1 MYDLSEYPFG
11 ITDVA
16 RILNLQIRRKYTSSW
31 DADCPF
37 CGNSKGKLN
46 ISIQKNVFRCNRCGE
61 SGGMLDLYGKLYN
74 VSHREAYE
82 EICSALHLGTKADPY
97 PVPQKP
103 KEEPTVRNAD
113 LAAPEDLDRT
123 YSLLLSY
130 LTLSE
135 KHLEDLRGRGLTDG
149 QIETQRYRSIPL
161 FGYKNLVKKLLAE
174 GCVVKGVPGFYL
186 DEDGKWTINFNSKK
200 SGFLIPVVSVQGR
213 IQGFQIRLD
222 QPAGNGKYIWLSSVN
237 FNQGVSSGSPVHVIG
252 DISRPTLQVT
262 EGPLK
267 GTISHYLSGESFICA
282 AGVNQYRNLKPVLE
296 ELKRYG
302 VRQVCEA
309 YDMDKKLK
317 PYCRQDCGDKCGQ
330 CGYHQKDTQSH
341 VDNSIGDASAEPVVC
356 PRKLE
361 KRTLIQN
368 GCQKLYE
375 ICQELELPFK
385 RMVWDIDQNGE
396 WNGDIKGIDDYYYDL
411 YSHT

>member
-16 RILNLQIRRKYTSSW
+16 RILNLHIRRKYISSW

-37 CGNSKGKLN
+37 CGNSKGKMN
-46 ISIQKNVFRCNRCGE
+46 INIQKNVFRCNRCGE

-74 VSHREAYE
+74 VTHREAYE
-82 EICSALHLGTKADPY
+82 EICSALHLGKIADQY
-97 PVPQKP
+97 QVLQKP
-103 KEEPTVRNAD
+103 KEKPDIRNAE
-113 LAAPEDLDRT
+113 LASPEELDRT
-123 YSLLLSY
+123 YSLMLSY

-135 KHLEDLRGRGLTDG
+135 KHFEDLRGRGLTDE
-149 QIETQRYRSIPL
+149 QIRTQRYRTIPL

-186 DEDGKWTINFNSKK
+186 DKDDKWTINFSSRN
-200 SGFLIPVVSVQGR
+200 SGFLIPVISIQGR

-222 QPAGNGKYIWLSSVN
+222 QPTDSRKYIWLSSVN
-237 FNQGVSSGSPVHVIG
+237 YNQGVSSGSPVHIIG
-252 DISRPTLQVT
+252 DISGQTLQVT

-267 GTISHYLSGESFICA
+267 GTISHYLSGESFACV

-296 ELKRYG
+296 ELKHLG
-302 VRQVCEA
+302 VRQICEA
-309 YDMDKKLK
+309 YDMDKKLR
-317 PYCRQDCGDKCGQ
+317 PYCRQDYGDKCSKCEHNPGNMQ
-330 CGYHQKDTQSH
+330 YN
-341 VDNSIGDASAEPVVC
+341 VDNFTDNARTEQIIC
-356 PRKLE
+356 PGKLE

-385 RMVWDIDQNGE
+385 RMVWDMDKEGE

-411 YSHT
+411 HNHT

>member
-16 RILNLQIRRKYTSSW
+16 RILNLHIRRKYTSSW
-31 DADCPF
+31 DTDCPF
-37 CGNSKGKLN
+37 CGNSKGKMN
-46 ISIQKNVFRCNRCGE
+46 INIQKNVFRCNRCGE

-74 VSHREAYE
+74 VTHREAYE
-82 EICSALHLGTKADPY
+82 EICSALHLGTIADRY
-97 PVPQKP
+97 QVLQKP
-103 KEEPTVRNAD
+103 KEKPDIRNAE
-113 LAAPEDLDRT
+113 LASPEELDRT
-123 YSLLLSY
+123 YSLMLSY

-135 KHLEDLRGRGLTDG
+135 KHFEDLRGRGLTDE
-149 QIETQRYRSIPL
+149 QIRTQRYRTIPL

-186 DEDGKWTINFNSKK
+186 DKDDKWTINFSSRN
-200 SGFLIPVVSVQGR
+200 SGFLIPVISIQGR

-222 QPAGNGKYIWLSSVN
+222 QPTDSRKYIWLSSVN
-237 FNQGVSSGSPVHVIG
+237 YNQGVSSGSPVHIIG
-252 DISRPTLQVT
+252 DISGQTLQVT

-267 GTISHYLSGESFICA
+267 GTISHYLSGESFACV

-296 ELKRYG
+296 ELKRLG
-302 VRQVCEA
+302 VRRICEA

-317 PYCRQDCGDKCGQ
+317 PYCRQDYGDKCSKCEHNLGNMQ
-330 CGYHQKDTQSH
+330 CN
-341 VDNSIGDASAEPVVC
+341 VDNSTDNACTEQIIC
-356 PRKLE
+356 PGKLE
-361 KRTLIQN
+361 KRTMIQN

-385 RMVWDIDQNGE
+385 RMVWDMDKEGE

-411 YSHT
+411 HNHT

>member
-16 RILNLQIRRKYTSSW
+16 RILNLHIRRKYTSSW

-37 CGNSKGKLN
+37 CGNSKGKMN
-46 ISIQKNVFRCNRCGE
+46 INIQKNVFRCNRCGE

-74 VSHREAYE
+74 VTHREAYE
-82 EICSALHLGTKADPY
+82 EICSALHLGTIADQY
-97 PVPQKP
+97 QVLQKP
-103 KEEPTVRNAD
+103 KEKPDIRNAE
-113 LAAPEDLDRT
+113 LASPEELDRT
-123 YSLLLSY
+123 YSLMLSY

-135 KHLEDLRGRGLTDG
+135 KHFEDLRGRGLTDE
-149 QIETQRYRSIPL
+149 QIRTQRYRTIPL

-186 DEDGKWTINFNSKK
+186 DKDDKWTINFSSRN
-200 SGFLIPVVSVQGR
+200 SGFLIPVISIQGR

-222 QPAGNGKYIWLSSVN
+222 QPTDSRKYIWLSSVN
-237 FNQGVSSGSPVHVIG
+237 YNQGVSSGSPVHIIG
-252 DISRPTLQVT
+252 DISGQTLQVT

-267 GTISHYLSGESFICA
+267 GTISHYLSGESFACV

-296 ELKRYG
+296 ELKHLG
-302 VRQVCEA
+302 VRQICEA

-317 PYCRQDCGDKCGQ
+317 PYCRQDYGDKCSKCEHNLGNMQ
-330 CGYHQKDTQSH
+330 YN
-341 VDNSIGDASAEPVVC
+341 VDNFTVNARTLIC

-385 RMVWDIDQNGE
+385 RMVWDMDKEGE

-411 YSHT
+411 HNRT